1 MTKKRCTVYKP
12 SSFARR
18 ICGCLVEMIPSALV
32 TDLPAG
38 NLSKPELDDLYR
50 RFFEKSDEVLAED
63 GRMIFFS
70 REMGL
75 VKKQLRLHPQFR
87 LAQEFCIQEKN
98 GSYLFIVEKRQ

>member
-1 MTKKRCTVYKP
+1 MK
-12 SSFARR
+12 A
-18 ICGCLVEMIPSALV
+18 
-32 TDLPAG
+32 AG
-38 NLSKPELDDLYR
+38 ADKDIITAAKCRLRLTNKTYTE
-50 RFFEKSDEVLAED
+50 
-63 GRMIFFS
+63 FS